1 MNKLSVYQQLALICL
16 VAMIGLVT
24 LGTVSKLQINQVF
37 DSSKG
42 AVLKTT
48 PTYLQFFEINK
59 NLNNVIQRSLVHMI
73 ATDEDSMM
81 EMQLEIDDAKE
92 KLQASIDKLSK
103 DACGGESCIHNE
115 DEQRKLAFIKSE
127 LSNYEQVREHAFE
140 LAQSNKHNEA
150 EQVLK
155 NDVLPALDSLQD
167 AIQSEL
173 DYNERLAKEG
183 MAKAEKEK
191 SESVKFTLIVAF
203 ISLMVLLFISFCV
216 FKALQHQLGL
226 EPRKLADLAKQ
237 FSNGNLAT
245 AITLKKNDHSS
256 VAYSI
261 KSLQDTLNQIVQSLN
276 HVSDRHDIGDLDEMI
291 DDQRFKGSYGEMAKG
306 INRMVQ
312 SHVNSSKKVVAVVE
326 AFGHGNFDAPL
337 ARFPGKQS
345 YINNTIEKVRAN
357 IKDFIADMNAMG
369 IAHDAG
375 DIDIFMDEG
384 KYQGAYK
391 EMASGLNN
399 MVKNHLEVSK
409 KAMSVVQAFGE
420 GDFNA
425 PMENLPGKKAEI
437 KSTIENVRHNIKTFI
452 ADMNYISQQHD
463 LGNIDARIDTH
474 KFSGAYK
481 EMAEGVNNMLAGY
494 IDLVDQTI
502 EVVSAFGEGDF
513 NKPLTRF
520 PGKKVFINEAIE
532 QVRSNLEALGEDTM
546 MLSNAARKGEID
558 IRADVG
564 RHQGEFIRIIEGINE
579 TLDLIVEPILTAKDA
594 VSTINNAAQEISNGN
609 NDLSRRTEIQASN
622 LEETTASMEELS
634 STVNQN
640 SENTKKANQLAN
652 DATSIALKGGDAVNE
667 VIKTMSGLNESA
679 HKIEQITSVINS
691 IAFQTNIL
699 ALNAA
704 VEAASAG
711 VHGRGFAVVAA
722 EVRNLAQRSATAAKE
737 IKQLID
743 ESVSKTAQGSTEV
756 AAAGKRMEEIVTA
769 VQKVKSIVEDIAVS
783 TSEQR
788 TGINQINEAVSHMDQ
803 ATQQNSA
810 LVEEVA
816 AAAESLAAQSNHLS
830 KAFSFFKLRTKTNS
844 TALIAQSHP
853 ANVLRLASSA

>member
-1 MNKLSVYQQLALICL
+1 MNKLSVNQQLAVICL

-73 ATDEDSMM
+73 ATDDDSKI
-81 EMQLEIDDAKE
+81 ELQLEIDDAKE

-103 DACGGESCIHNE
+103 DACGGGSCIHNE
-115 DEQRKLAFIKSE
+115 DEQRKFAFIKSE
-127 LSNYEQVREHAFE
+127 LANYEQVREHAFE
-140 LAQSNKHNEA
+140 LAQSGKREEA

-173 DYNERLAKEG
+173 DFNQRLAQEG
-183 MAKAEKEK
+183 MAKAGKEK
-191 SESVKFTLIVAF
+191 AESVKFTLVVAF
-203 ISLMVLLFISFCV
+203 ISLIALLFISFFV
-216 FKALQHQLGL
+216 FKALQRQLGL

-245 AITLKKNDHSS
+245 VITLKKNDQSS

-261 KSLQDTLNQIVQSLN
+261 KSLQDTLNQIVESLN
-276 HVSDRHDIGDLDEMI
+276 YVSERHDNGDLDESI
-291 DDQRFKGSYGEMAKG
+291 DDQRFKGSYGEMVKG

-312 SHVNSSKKVVAVVE
+312 THVNSSKKVVTVVE

-337 ARFPGKQS
+337 ARFPGKQA
-345 YINNTIEKVRAN
+345 YINNTIEKVRTN
-357 IKDFIADMNAMG
+357 IKDFITDMNSMS

-375 DIDIFMDEG
+375 DIDLFMDED
-384 KYQGAYK
+384 KYDGAYK
-391 EMASGLNN
+391 EMASGLNK

-409 KAMSVVQAFGE
+409 KAMIVVQAFGE
-420 GDFNA
+420 GDFDV
-425 PMENLPGKKAEI
+425 PMEDLPGKKAEI
-437 KSTIENVRHNIKTFI
+437 KLTIENVRHNIKTFI
-452 ADMNYISQQHD
+452 ADMHEISQQHD
-463 LGNIDARIDTH
+463 LGNIDSRIDTN
-474 KFSGAYK
+474 KFNGAYK
-481 EMAEGVNNMLAGY
+481 EMAEGVNNMLIGY
-494 IDLVDQTI
+494 IELVDQAI
-502 EVVSAFGEGDF
+502 DVVSAFGEGDF
-513 NKPLTRF
+513 NKPLQIF
-520 PGKKVFINEAIE
+520 PGKKEFINKAIE
-532 QVRSNLEALGEDTM
+532 QVRSNLAALSEDTM
-546 MLSNAARKGEID
+546 ILSNAARKGEIE
-558 IRADVG
+558 IRAGVE
-564 RHQGEFIRIIEGINE
+564 RHHGEFAKIIEGINE
-579 TLDLIVEPILTAKDA
+579 TLDLIVDPILTAKDA
-594 VSTINNAAQEISNGN
+594 VNTINNAAQEISNGN
-609 NDLSRRTEIQASN
+609 NDLSKRTEIQASN

-667 VIKTMSGLNESA
+667 VIKTMSSLNESA
-679 HKIEQITSVINS
+679 YKIEQITSVINS

-704 VEAASAG
+704 VEAARAG
-711 VHGRGFAVVAA
+711 EHGSGFAVVAN
-722 EVRNLAQRSATAAKE
+722 EVRNLAQRSANAAKE

-743 ESVSKTAQGSTEV
+743 ESVGKTAQGATEV

-788 TGINQINEAVSHMDQ
+788 TGINQINEAVNHMDH

-816 AAAESLAAQSNHLS
+816 AAAESLADQSNHLAR
-830 KAFSFFKLRTKTNS
+830 AFSFFKLRANPIALPTHS
-844 TALIAQSHP
+844 TPKYL
-853 ANVLRLASSA
+853 LRLASSAG